1 MGAVVSTGALSRVPL
16 CKQTQSDVIRGAIR
30 RSRTQ
35 SDAMKARSDAIRYHV
50 RPCNQTQSDAIRGVR
65 HLQSMLG
72 RHLMAMQLDLRRA
85 QPALQRRI
93 LLARIVQ
100 LLRDD
105 LGTIA
110 IRRALPTQP
119 GNLLLRRRAR
129 IVTFMPLPSEE
140 SSEVIRGHQRSSEV
154 IRGHQGSSVTPSARQ
169 SDAICEA
176 IRRHQWGSSPA
187 ARGAC
192 SDAPRHAPPSPPP
205 PPVSG

>member
-1 MGAVVSTGALSRVPL
+1 MCAH
-16 CKQTQSDVIRGAIR
+16 AIR
-30 RSRTQ
+30 RNHTPIRRHQTP
-35 SDAMKARSDAIRYHV
+35 SDAI
-50 RPCNQTQSDAIRGVR
+50 SGVR

-72 RHLMAMQLDLRRA
+72 RHLMAMQLNLRRA
-85 QPALQRRI
+85 QPALQRRN

-105 LGTIA
+105 LGAIS

-140 SSEVIRGHQRSSEV
+140 SSDVIRGHQRSSVV
-154 IRGHQGSSVTPSARQ
+154 I
-169 SDAICEA
+169 SDAISEA
-176 IRRHQWGSSPA
+176 IRRHQRGSSPA